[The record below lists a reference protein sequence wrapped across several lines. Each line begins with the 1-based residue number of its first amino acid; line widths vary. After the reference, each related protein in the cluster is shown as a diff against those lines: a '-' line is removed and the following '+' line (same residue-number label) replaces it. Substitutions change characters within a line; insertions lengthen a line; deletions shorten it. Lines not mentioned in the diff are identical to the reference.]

1 MASTTPLLNLGKA
14 LRQVSFAVRDLDAA
28 RKFFSEKLGIS
39 EFRVVENFGS
49 RVADATVN
57 GHPAEFDFRLAIAWA
72 GDFQIELIQP
82 LSGETPYQDF
92 IARRGQGIHH
102 LAFFIEDRD
111 EYERAVKDLID
122 SGFRSLM
129 SGRVGD
135 GAFTYIDTEP
145 AIGAA
150 IELLY
155 LSPETR
161 ASMRPAG

>member
-1 MASTTPLLNLGKA
+1 MASTGAPLDLGKV
-14 LRQVSFAVRDLDAA
+14 LRQVSFAVKDLDAA
-28 RKFFSEKLGIS
+28 QRFFADKLGIS

-49 RVADATVN
+49 RVEEPTVN
-57 GHPAEFDFRLAIAWA
+57 GHSAEFDFRLAIAWA

-92 IARRGQGIHH
+92 IARRGQGVHH
-102 LAFFIEDRD
+102 LAFFIEDRAQ
-111 EYERAVKDLID
+111 YERAVKDLVD
-122 SGFRSLM
+122 SGFPSLM

-155 LSPETR
+155 LSPATR
-161 ASMRPAG
+161 ASMRPGG